1 MAHQNTLISKLPDGL
16 LRGLLRLPIILYR
29 LHLGWLMGERL
40 VLLNHI
46 GRKSGQVHQTV
57 VEIIGHDS
65 ASDNYYIVSGWG
77 YKSNWYQNLLAH
89 PTINIQVG
97 RRRLEVQVE
106 SLSPVEGAQILL
118 NYRQHHRLAARE
130 LSRLMGLDLMQSST
144 NTLEQLVRDSLPVIA
159 LRPRAAAS

>member
-1 MAHQNTLISKLPDGL
+1 MAHQNTLIAKLPDGL
-16 LRGLLRLPIILYR
+16 LRALLRLPIILYR

-46 GRKSGQVHQTV
+46 GRKTGQVHQTV
-57 VEIIGHDS
+57 VEIIGHDT
-65 ASDNYYIVSGWG
+65 ASDSYYIVSGWG

-97 RRRLEVQVE
+97 WRRLKVQAE
-106 SLSPVEGAQILL
+106 SVPPVEGAQILV
-118 NYRQHHRLAARE
+118 NYRQHHPLAARE

-144 NTLEQLVRDSLPVIA
+144 SALEQMARDSLPVIA
-159 LRPRAAAS
+159 LHSHASAS